1 MDTIK
6 NDDYEKFCYLLKY
19 NDYDSININY
29 LLKNNKNF
37 LKVKFLNSTDNFLHY
52 LLSNYTYNDDTF
64 YFYLNELRN
73 NNLLLKFFKLKNRK
87 NKTPIEQAIRYR
99 KARNIY
105 LILTY
110 IKENRLIDKFY
121 ISEIYFK
128 MDVLSLLHIIEKGD
142 YDRKTYNICEKEL
155 YGGRKLWNSFLLFV

>member
-1 MDTIK
+1 MDTFK

-73 NNLLLKFFKLKNRK
+73 NNLLLKFFKSKNRK

-105 LILTY
+105 LIL
-110 IKENRLIDKFY
+110 
-121 ISEIYFK
+121 
-128 MDVLSLLHIIEKGD
+128 
-142 YDRKTYNICEKEL
+142 
-155 YGGRKLWNSFLLFV
+155 